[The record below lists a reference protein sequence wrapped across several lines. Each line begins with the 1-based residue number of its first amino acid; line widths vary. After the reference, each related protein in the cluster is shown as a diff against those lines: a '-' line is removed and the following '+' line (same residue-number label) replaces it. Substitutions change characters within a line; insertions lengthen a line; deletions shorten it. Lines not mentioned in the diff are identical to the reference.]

1 MGLTSLVMLG
11 GCIALPPAPN
21 GVEADAPQR
30 PTPSSLVG
38 TAAPRLPVDPSGHL
52 ARVRSVRDFFDY
64 CLLAEIDFTS
74 EGLDDFVGRQIGLQ
88 LAGTPAQAE
97 ALDVWRRYRAYDL
110 GIRNVEVRHATET
123 QFDPARLARI
133 LAQRRAIARQT
144 LAGWADVFFADD
156 FARMEHD
163 IAQLRAQ
170 RDTSTTD
177 APLAGVDTLGQEDQ
191 HAPRQRREA
200 HGKWIA
206 MIETLQADG
215 SSPEQMRQAL
225 QSKIGDAALA
235 RVLIFETE
243 ETAWQIKYRDYS
255 VQRRAIEASS
265 LPNDQKREQIAALRR
280 RTFTG
285 PGEIA
290 RAVSFDAYASP

>member
-1 MGLTSLVMLG
+1 MLG
-11 GCIALPPAPN
+11 GCIALPSTAPN

-38 TAAPRLPVDPSGHL
+38 TAAPRLPVDTSGHL

-74 EGLDDFVGRQIGLQ
+74 EGLDDFIGRQIALQ
-88 LAGTPAQAE
+88 VAGMPAQAE

-110 GIRNVEVRHATET
+110 GIRSIEGQRATERR
-123 QFDPARLARI
+123 FDSAQLARL
-133 LAQRRAIARQT
+133 LVQRRAIARQT
-144 LAGWADVFFADD
+144 LGGWADIFFADD
-156 FARMEHD
+156 FARVEHD

-170 RDTSTTD
+170 RDASTTD
-177 APLAGVDTLGQEDQ
+177 VPLANVDTLRQDDR

-200 HGKWIA
+200 NGELMA

-225 QSKIGDAALA
+225 QSKMGEAALA
-235 RVLIFETE
+235 RVLIFEAE
-243 ETAWQIKYRDYS
+243 ETAWQIRYRDYS

-265 LPNDQKREQIAALRR
+265 LPNDQKMEQISALRR